1 MNDVVAVPEW
11 LKPNLFQEVF
21 GSEVTLTIHAVKF
34 ACKKGEN
41 FASIMYRVFVGIENE
56 DPVKCRSLIV
66 KSLPLPSFSEEF
78 IKQFNVFPK
87 EIEMFQHIIPIF
99 QNMYKDIGHD
109 IIFAPK

>member
-1 MNDVVAVPEW
+1 MNNVIAVPEW
-11 LKPNLFQEVF
+11 LKANLFQEVF
-21 GSEVTLTIHAVKF
+21 GSEVPLQIHAVKF

-41 FASIMYRVFVGIENE
+41 FASIMYRVFVGVENE
-56 DPVKCRSLIV
+56 HPDKCRSLIV

-87 EIEMFQHIIPIF
+87 EIEMFQNIIPHF
-99 QNMYKDIGHD
+99 ETMYNEIGHE